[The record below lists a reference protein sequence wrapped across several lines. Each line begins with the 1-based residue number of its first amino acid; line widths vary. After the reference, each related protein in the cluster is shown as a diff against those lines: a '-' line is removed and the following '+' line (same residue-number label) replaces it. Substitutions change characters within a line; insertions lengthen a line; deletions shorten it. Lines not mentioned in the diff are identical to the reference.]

1 MKIKEIRQKSA
12 EELKRALAESRET
25 LRRLRFD
32 IHLKQSKSVRDIR
45 KTKKY
50 IAQLLTILKE
60 KH

>member
-1 MKIKEIRQKSA
+1 MKTKELRQKSV
-12 EELKRALAESRET
+12 EEAKRMLAEARES

-45 KTKKY
+45 KTRKQ

-60 KH
+60 K

>member
-12 EELKRALAESRET
+12 EELKRTLAEARET

-32 IHLKQSKSVRDIR
+32 IHLKQSKNVREVR
-45 KTKKY
+45 KTRKY
-50 IAQLLTILKE
+50 IAQLFTILKE

>member
-1 MKIKEIRQKSA
+1 MKAKEIRQKSP
-12 EELKRALAESRET
+12 EEAKRMLAEAREI

-32 IHLKQSKSVRDIR
+32 IHLKQSKNVREVR
-45 KTKKY
+45 KIKKY